1 MNIDAI
7 VWSAILLSLLTG
19 GLGYWIAYQ
28 TQRAKVLDNLK
39 KIIRNMKCSELCFIS
54 TDLK

>member
-7 VWSAILLSLLTG
+7 VWSAIVLSLLTG
-19 GLGYWIAYQ
+19 GLGYWTAYQ

-39 KIIRNMKCSELCFIS
+39 KNYSEYE
-54 TDLK
+54 DQKY